1 MAKNSSVK
9 DMTSGSPTKLILG
22 FALPLLAGL
31 LLQQIYSL
39 VDTIIVGKVLGVTA
53 LAAVG
58 ATGSINFLIIGF
70 SMGVCAGF
78 ALTVAQKFGANDIKA
93 LKKYVGNSVILSAI
107 IAIGLTVI
115 TVVFCRDILRLMKTP
130 EDIIDLSYIYIVVI
144 FVGIPATILYNLLS
158 GYLRSLGDSVTP
170 LIFLIISSFLNIGL
184 DLLMIITFD
193 LGVFGAA
200 LATVVAQA
208 ISGVLCLIVI
218 LYKFDIL
225 HPEKDDWKLEK
236 GYVTN
241 LLMMGLPMGF
251 QYSITAI
258 GSVILQTSVNRLG
271 YLAVASMTAA
281 GRISNVLGTVFDAL
295 GSTMATY
302 GGQNV
307 GAGKLERLP
316 KGVFSASVI
325 GSIYSVIILGVMILF
340 GKNIVYL
347 FVDSSET
354 VVVEQATRFLII
366 SAAFYVPLV
375 FVNVVRFMIQGMGF
389 SVFAVL
395 AGVLEMVGRSVVG
408 IFFVPV
414 FGFTAAAFASPLAWI
429 LADAF
434 LIPAFFSTLNKLK
447 KIRDNSEVTAP

>member
-144 FVGIPATILYNLLS
+144 FAGIPATILYNLLS